1 MQRLRIVLNGTV
13 QGVGFRPFVY
23 RTAKDLGLSGFVLND
38 TSGVTIE
45 VEGVRGKIDLFL
57 KRLHTE
63 KPPLAHIFYE
73 ETEFLVPA
81 GYDKFSIRESD
92 RSGTPEVLIL
102 PDISTCAD
110 CERELLDHSDRRHR
124 YPFINCTNCGPRF
137 TIIERLPYDRPNTTM
152 KDFIM
157 CPECKREYTNP
168 DDRRFHAQPNACP
181 LCGPEAFLTDS
192 DGEILGRGKHAIKE
206 AVSLLSRGGIIALK
220 GIGGFHLICNALD
233 DGAVN
238 TLRRRKRRSLK
249 PFAVMFRGIS
259 ELAEYTLPTVL
270 EESILLSPARPIVLV
285 KRKGPLL
292 ESSAPG
298 LERVGAFLPYSP
310 LHLLLLSETSFPLVA
325 TSGNLSD
332 EPIVKDNDE
341 ALERLGGLADAF
353 IMHDRP
359 IRRRCD
365 DSVVKVVAALP
376 QIIRRSRGYV
386 PLPVRLPFRL
396 KRKVLALGAHE
407 KNTVSIGM
415 DDRIIPSQHIGDMD
429 TPESME
435 NLEAIVN
442 DLCSLYSFEPDVVVY
457 DLHPGYSTRKWAL
470 KNFPHKT
477 IGLQHHHAHIL
488 SCMAEHGLSE
498 SVTGIAWDGTGY
510 GEDGTLWGGEFLNS
524 RLDGFERIFHFRHL
538 ILIGGERAVREPR
551 RVALSILFDL
561 FGENIPESMNHIT
574 SEFNDTELAILYRA
588 YRDRINSPPS
598 SSAGRLFDAVSS
610 IIGLLQVCDYE
621 AQAAMMLEDRY
632 DPSVRDY
639 YDYSVTGRIIDW
651 RPLFHGIIDE
661 VDRKRIPSRF
671 INTLAVIAAD
681 IAGRCGNDL
690 VCLSGG
696 VFQNDP
702 LTERTV
708 AELGKKGFRVFTHRN
723 IPSNDG
729 GISIGQA
736 VYGGMIDSLD
746 GKP

>member
-23 RTAKDLGLSGFVLND
+23 RTAKDLGLSGFILND

-45 VEGVRGKIDLFL
+45 VEGAREKIDFFL

-73 ETEFLVPA
+73 ETEFLEPA
-81 GYDKFSIRESD
+81 GYDEFSIRESES
-92 RSGTPEVLIL
+92 SGTPEVLIL

-110 CERELLDHSDRRHR
+110 CERELLDPSDRRYL

-137 TIIERLPYDRPNTTM
+137 TIIEQLPYDRPNTTM
-152 KDFIM
+152 KEFLM
-157 CPECKREYTNP
+157 CPECKREYTTP
-168 DDRRFHAQPNACP
+168 EDRRFHAQPNACP
-181 LCGPEAFLTDS
+181 ICGPEVFLTDPEGKS
-192 DGEILGRGKHAIKE
+192 LGRGNDAIKGV
-206 AVSLLSRGGIIALK
+206 VSLLLEGGVIGLK

-285 KRKGPLL
+285 KRKGSLL

-298 LERVGAFLPYSP
+298 LERIGAFLPYSP

-341 ALERLGGLADAF
+341 ALERLRGLADAF
-353 IMHDRP
+353 IMHNRP

-365 DSVVKVVAALP
+365 DSVVKVVAGLP

-386 PLPVRLPFRL
+386 PLPLRLPFRL
-396 KRKVLALGAHE
+396 KRKVLALGGHE

-415 DDRIIPSQHIGDMD
+415 DDRIIPSQHIGDME

-442 DLCSLYSFEPDVVVY
+442 DLCSLYSFEPEVVVH
-457 DLHPGYSTRKWAL
+457 DLHPRYPTARWAL
-470 KNFPHKT
+470 KNFPHKAV
-477 IGLQHHHAHIL
+477 GLQHHHAHIL
-488 SCMAEHGLSE
+488 SCMAEHGLSGN
-498 SVTGIAWDGTGY
+498 VTGIAWDGTGY

-524 RLDGFERIFHFRHL
+524 RLDGFERLFHFRHI

-561 FGENIPESMNHIT
+561 FGENIPDSMNHIT
-574 SEFNDTELAILYRA
+574 NEFNDTELAILYRA
-588 YRDRINSPPS
+588 YTDRINSPPS

-610 IIGLLQVCDYE
+610 ITGLLQVCDYE

-632 DPSVRDY
+632 DPSVSDH
-639 YDYSVTGRIIDW
+639 YDYSVEGGVIDW
-651 RPLFHGIIDE
+651 RPLFHGIIEE
-661 VDRKRIPSRF
+661 VHRERIPSRF

-681 IAGRCGNDL
+681 IAGRCGNERA
-690 VCLSGG
+690 CLSGG

-708 AELGKKGFRVFTHRN
+708 AELVKKGFRVFTHRN

-736 VYGGMIDSLD
+736 VYGGMIDI
-746 GKP
+746 

>member
-1 MQRLRIVLNGTV
+1 MQRLRIALNGTV

-23 RTAKDLGLSGFVLND
+23 RTAKSLGLSGFVLND

-45 VEGVRGKIDLFL
+45 VEGAREKIDLFL
-57 KRLHTE
+57 RRLHTE

-73 ETEFLVPA
+73 ETEFLPPA
-81 GYDKFSIRESD
+81 GYDKFSIRESG

-110 CERELLDHSDRRHR
+110 CERELLDPSDRRHL

-152 KDFIM
+152 KDFLM
-157 CPECKREYTNP
+157 CPECKTEYFSP
-168 DDRRFHAQPNACP
+168 EDRRFHAQPNACP
-181 LCGPEAFLTDS
+181 VCGPEVFLTGS
-192 DGEILGRGKHAIKE
+192 GGERLLRGKDAIKE
-206 AVSLLSRGGIIALK
+206 AVSLLVKGGIIGLK
-220 GIGGFHLICNALD
+220 GIGGFHLMCNALD

-238 TLRRRKRRSLK
+238 TLRSRKRRSQK
-249 PFAVMFRGIS
+249 PFAVMFRGIT
-259 ELAEYTLPTVL
+259 ELREYTLPTVL
-270 EESILLSPARPIVLV
+270 EESILLSPSRPIVLV
-285 KRKGPLL
+285 RKKEGLL
-292 ESSAPG
+292 ESSSPG
-298 LERVGAFLPYSP
+298 LNRIGAFLPYSP
-310 LHLLLLSETSFPLVA
+310 LHLLLLSKTSFPLVA

-332 EPIVKDNDE
+332 EPIAKDNDE
-341 ALERLGGLADAF
+341 ATERLGGLTDAL
-353 IMHDRP
+353 IMHNRP

-376 QIIRRSRGYV
+376 QVIRRSRGYV
-386 PLPVRLPFRL
+386 PLPVRLPFHL
-396 KRKVLALGAHE
+396 KRRVLTLGAHE
-407 KNTVSIGM
+407 KNTVSIAF
-415 DDRIIPSQHIGDMD
+415 DDRIIPSQHIGDME

-435 NLEAIVN
+435 NLEAIVK
-442 DLCSLYSFEPDVVVY
+442 DLCDLYSFEPEIVVH
-457 DLHPGYSTRKWAL
+457 DLHPGYSTTKWVL
-470 KNFPHKT
+470 KNFPQKA

-488 SCMAEHGLSE
+488 SCMAEHGLSG

-510 GEDGTLWGGEFLNS
+510 GTDGTLWGGEFLNS
-524 RLDGFERIFHFRHL
+524 RLDGFQRLYHFRHL
-538 ILIGGERAVREPR
+538 ILIGGERAIREPR

-561 FGENIPESMNHIT
+561 FGEKIPESMNHIT
-574 SEFNDTELAILYRA
+574 SEFNDTEIAILYRA

-598 SSAGRLFDAVSS
+598 SSTGRLFDAVSS

-632 DPSVRDY
+632 DHTVKDH
-639 YDYSVTGRIIDW
+639 YDYSIEGGIIDW
-651 RPLFHGIIDE
+651 RPLFHGIIEDMNIE
-661 VDRKRIPSRF
+661 KIPSRF

-681 IAGRCGNDL
+681 IAGRCGNEV

-708 AELGKKGFRVFTHRN
+708 REIAMKGFRVFTHRN

-736 VYGGMIDSLD
+736 VYGGMIEVPD